1 MKILKSLY
9 IKLQEN
15 NIYTK
20 HIFKDLQNLVTAII
34 PLTTADT
41 YPQLRLKTH
50 FVPRR
55 EHNVPITQAKTRML
69 FPYMKYNNFF
79 LQFTKKNRNK
89 VCRQNVKLPSVKNG
103 DTQSNHW
110 TTVLTLKK
118 KVIPILLIR

>member
-20 HIFKDLQNLVTAII
+20 HIFKDLQNLVTAIS
-34 PLTTADT
+34 PLTTGDT

-79 LQFTKKNRNK
+79 CNSPKKQKQSLQAECKITE
-89 VCRQNVKLPSVKNG
+89 C
-103 DTQSNHW
+103 
-110 TTVLTLKK
+110 
-118 KVIPILLIR
+118 